1 MRRYCIYLAIL
12 FIITNTYSKQILEE
26 KGVLILNDLNFDTA
40 LEKYDRLLI
49 NFYTT
54 WCEHCKEFNPIY
66 EKSAQI
72 LKNDPFPSSLAKL
85 AKVDL
90 TYNEK
95 LGDKYLI
102 EEYPTLKYFEKKAE
116 SEDYDGAHL
125 EHEIVEYMRK
135 KMEPPIIILSAT
147 SDVISFNQGASDVS
161 IVFFGKDEELYK
173 HFSEL
178 ALLYDD
184 LHWGICQ
191 SDDCHSNFN
200 TSNGDVIIFNK
211 DGKAAELKAKPYSED
226 ELKKFVDENLI
237 DHVSTFNE
245 RAATLIFGRH
255 VPALFFYRIKG
266 SEFEK
271 KIDEIVSSV
280 AEELK
285 GKIQIIITD
294 VQEGIEQKLGE
305 NFNITVNDL
314 PKENTR

>member
-161 IVFFGKDEELYK
+161 IVFFGKD
-173 HFSEL
+173 
-178 ALLYDD
+178 
-184 LHWGICQ
+184 
-191 SDDCHSNFN
+191 
-200 TSNGDVIIFNK
+200 
-211 DGKAAELKAKPYSED
+211 
-226 ELKKFVDENLI
+226 
-237 DHVSTFNE
+237 
-245 RAATLIFGRH
+245 
-255 VPALFFYRIKG
+255 
-266 SEFEK
+266 
-271 KIDEIVSSV
+271 
-280 AEELK
+280 
-285 GKIQIIITD
+285 
-294 VQEGIEQKLGE
+294 
-305 NFNITVNDL
+305 
-314 PKENTR
+314 